1 MPIGTAVLPEGLDT
15 IIQAAAAAAGTAITY
30 FRKNNL
36 VRWIS
41 RD

>member
-15 IIQAAAAAAGTAITY
+15 IIQAAAAAGTAITY